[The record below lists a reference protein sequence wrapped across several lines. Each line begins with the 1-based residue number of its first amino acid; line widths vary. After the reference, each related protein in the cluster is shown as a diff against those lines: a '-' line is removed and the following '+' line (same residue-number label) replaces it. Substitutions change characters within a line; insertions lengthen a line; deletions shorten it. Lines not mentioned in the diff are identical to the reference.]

1 MQISLQGRVAI
12 VTGAASGIGAAIAR
26 QLSESGAAVLIA
38 DRDADGLTSVA
49 ADITG
54 EVRTVVVDLLDPG
67 AIATIVDAALA
78 GFGRIDILVNC
89 AGVLETA
96 PLEEVS
102 TAMFDRVMGI
112 NVRAAYLLAQAVAP
126 HLPTGGAIVNI
137 ASGNATL
144 ASPGGSV
151 YATSKGALVS
161 MTRGL
166 AADLAGRGVRVNC
179 IAPGPVVT
187 PLLAPALADPTIRD
201 MILGAVPAGRIGE
214 PEEIATV
221 ATFLVS
227 DAASFMYGATVHVDG
242 GTTAIWSPA
251 APGTSPEE

>member
-1 MQISLQGRVAI
+1 MHITLEGRVAI

-26 QLSESGAAVLIA
+26 QLSESGAAVVIV
-38 DRDADGLTSVA
+38 DRDRAGLTAVA
-49 ADITG
+49 ATITG
-54 EVRTVVVDLLDPG
+54 EVREVAVDLLDPE
-67 AIATIVDAALA
+67 AVETIVDAALT
-78 GFGRIDILVNC
+78 GLGRIDILVNC

-96 PLEEVS
+96 PLAEVS
-102 TAMFDRVMGI
+102 AAMFDRVMGI
-112 NVRAAYLLAQAVAP
+112 NVRSAYLLAQAVAP
-126 HLPTGGAIVNI
+126 HLPRGGAIVNI

-166 AADLAGRGVRVNC
+166 AADLAGRGIRVNC

-187 PLLAPALADPTIRD
+187 PLLGPALADPVIRD
-201 MILGAVPAGRIGE
+201 MIVGAVPAGRVGE

-221 ATFLVS
+221 ATFLAS

>member
-1 MQISLQGRVAI
+1 MHISLDGRVAI

-26 QLSESGAAVLIA
+26 QLSESGAAVVIV
-38 DRDADGLTSVA
+38 DRDSDGLSAVA
-49 ADITG
+49 ASITG
-54 EVRTVVVDLLDPG
+54 EVREVAIDLLAPD
-67 AIATIVDAALA
+67 AVSTIVAAALT
-78 GFGRIDILVNC
+78 GLGRIDILVNC

-96 PLEEVS
+96 PLEDVS
-102 TAMFDRVMGI
+102 AEMYDRVMGI
-112 NVRAAYLLAQAVAP
+112 NVRSAYLLAQAVAA
-126 HLPTGGAIVNI
+126 HLPAGGAIVNI

-161 MTRGL
+161 MSRGL
-166 AADLAGRGVRVNC
+166 AADLAGRGIRVNC
-179 IAPGPVVT
+179 IAPGPIVT
-187 PLLAPALADPTIRD
+187 PLLGPALADPAIRD
-201 MILGAVPAGRIGE
+201 MILGAVPAGRVGE

-221 ATFLVS
+221 ATFLAS